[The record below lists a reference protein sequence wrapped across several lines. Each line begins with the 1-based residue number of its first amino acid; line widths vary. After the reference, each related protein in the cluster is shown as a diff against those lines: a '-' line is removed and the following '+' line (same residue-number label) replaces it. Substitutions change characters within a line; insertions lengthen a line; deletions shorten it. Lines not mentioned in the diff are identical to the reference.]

1 MTAVYLSHRRPDGS
15 AHVRRLTQELG
26 EPGGGIEVV
35 PGIESVVPG
44 TDIVDAIEQIVDHA
58 DVVLAVIGPDWLTDR
73 DEHGRRRLDLA
84 TDTVRIELATAL
96 RRPGPVIP
104 VLVGGA
110 IMPQPE
116 ELPADVA
123 TLARRSPIELRDTSW
138 ASDVA
143 RLRATIVPLGSSPV
157 PVAAAGQKSG
167 RRTMLVIIGVLAVLV
182 AGLAA
187 AALLMNGDDDN
198 GTTSSS
204 VTNDTP
210 AVTSEP
216 EPATSAPEPA
226 TTEVVPE
233 TTSTEQ
239 PASSPTTTAAAPAP
253 DRGVI
258 VFHPTRG
265 ALKLVVS
272 LPSSVCCCALRV

>member
-1 MTAVYLSHRRPDGS
+1 MS
-15 AHVRRLTQELG
+15 
-26 EPGGGIEVV
+26 
-35 PGIESVVPG
+35 
-44 TDIVDAIEQIVDHA
+44 
-58 DVVLAVIGPDWLTDR
+58 VLAVIGPDWLTDR

-116 ELPADVA
+116 DLPADVA

-157 PVAAAGQKSG
+157 PVAAGEKSG

-204 VTNDTP
+204 VTNDDP
-210 AVTSEP
+210 GRDVGARAGDVG
-216 EPATSAPEPA
+216 ARAGD
-226 TTEVVPE
+226 
-233 TTSTEQ
+233 
-239 PASSPTTTAAAPAP
+239 
-253 DRGVI
+253 DRGRARDDL
-258 VFHPTRG
+258 HRAAG
-265 ALKLVVS
+265 QLADDDGRS
-272 LPSSVCCCALRV
+272 LRARPGCDRVPPDT